1 MMTCNSRN
9 SSSRRC
15 SFALGFIT
23 ILGLALVVI
32 PAPCQTAPQ
41 PAPAAQSAPAPQPEF
56 EAVSIHMADSSPHS
70 IEDLQKG
77 IGLTS
82 SIKFPTNRFYAHYT
96 PLKFLISLAYGVD
109 DWEYI
114 QGGPNWLDSQLYDIE
129 AKVDGNALLT
139 LEQMRPLLQNLL
151 EQRFHLTIHRGQ
163 KEVTGYA
170 LVVAKGGPRLQTSK
184 GGEQPFGYILPDGIQ
199 DQNAPIQSLAAMLTI
214 PAGGP
219 VVDKTGIVGK
229 YDFKL
234 KFATANHPD
243 SNLPDLFTAVEEQ
256 LGLKLVPQKVPAET
270 LVIDHAD
277 KIPTEN

>member
-1 MMTCNSRN
+1 MTARN
-9 SSSRRC
+9 SHHPTTCRFSHAI
-15 SFALGFIT
+15 ALAA
-23 ILGLALVVI
+23 LLALPLAAI
-32 PAPCQTAPQ
+32 PAPCQSSQQ

-96 PLKFLISLAYGVD
+96 PLKLLISLAYGVD

-163 KEVTGYA
+163 KEVTGYV

-270 LVIDHAD
+270 LVIDHVD

>member
-1 MMTCNSRN
+1 M
-9 SSSRRC
+9 
-15 SFALGFIT
+15 
-23 ILGLALVVI
+23 V
-32 PAPCQTAPQ
+32 
-41 PAPAAQSAPAPQPEF
+41 
-56 EAVSIHMADSSPHS
+56 DSSPHS

-77 IGLTS
+77 IGLAS
-82 SIKFPTNRFYAHYT
+82 WSKFPANRLFAHFM
-96 PLKFLISLAYGVD
+96 PLKSLISLAYGVE

-114 QGGPNWLDSQLYDIE
+114 QGGPSWLDSQLYDIE
-129 AKVDGNALLT
+129 AKVDGKALLT

-219 VVDKTGIVGK
+219 VVDKTGIAGS

-243 SNLPDLFTAVEEQ
+243 SNLPDLFTALQEQ
-256 LGLKLVPQKVPAET
+256 LGLKLQPEKIPVDF
-270 LVIDHAD
+270 LVIDRVD
-277 KIPTEN
+277 KVPTEN